1 MRKPYGKSWRKRGN
15 VGGGVRKSRVG
26 GREEEDQYLKCM
38 RKRVGKGEEND
49 EAQRGIG
56 EVKEMEQEEKDKQQE
71 EK

>member
-1 MRKPYGKSWRKRGN
+1 MGK
-15 VGGGVRKSRVG
+15 VGGRGGMWGWGVRKSRVG